1 METAI
6 TTTLDFSALQRADLQ
21 PGTRRH
27 YVAATQRLLAAGLDP
42 FDYEALADFAA
53 DLPHSTRAAL
63 KAAINIQ
70 VSELSNSLKAGA
82 TIENAAEVQVQLWR
96 LEAVNKAIKVHAPKG
111 KVMALWLSP
120 DQVREITSKPDRTTQ
135 RGRRDWIVLAT
146 LLGSGLRVDE
156 MASLTFDQL
165 KRQPTKN
172 GQFRGVLS
180 FTGKGRK
187 KRSVPISEHLE
198 TRLIE
203 WKKETG
209 GGRIARGFKK
219 GGRMTDSLSTRAVSD
234 IVHHY
239 GAMIGLPE
247 LEVHDLRRTW
257 AQLGLEAGIPIQQI
271 SILLGHSSLTIT
283 QKYLDLQVDLSQTVS
298 DFIPLSGD

>member
-53 DLPHSTRAAL
+53 GLPGSTRAAL